1 MKNTVICVHICIVHM
16 KITTYYSARISLCRN
31 SLNYARDTLEI
42 HMHTEISLN
51 APRNI
56 LN

>member
-1 MKNTVICVHICIVHM
+1 MKNTVICVHIRIMHM

-31 SLNYARDTLEI
+31 TLNYARDTLEI